1 MSPSAKPSVDTLATP
16 GSKIHTAMS
25 AIVKGELDAYKIAVK
40 SDISRSTMINALN
53 KLKVGG
59 FVGKDHTLKNLYRLQ
74 TRSKGKKTK
83 PQSEQSN
90 NGQTESNTGQTEPN
104 SGQTP
109 SVAELLGRRILATI
123 QQDNGV
129 KTQLNDNKTVLN
141 DEQKTLSELVG
152 SSVSGV
158 GDGGNDVFRAN
169 LLLTGEPII
178 RKVVFNPKTL
188 LIYDYMHTKLN
199 YPGDMAAFL
208 NDCVDYFCKGKGL
221 EVSVSLKEA
230 VTSW

>member
-16 GSKIHTAMS
+16 GTKLHTAMS
-25 AIVKGELDAYKIAVK
+25 AIVKGETDARKITKGGV
-40 SDISRSTMINALN
+40 SRSTVRNALD
-53 KLKVGG
+53 KLKTVGL
-59 FVGKDHTLKNLYRLQ
+59 VTKDHTLENINRVE
-74 TRSKGKKTK
+74 TRSKRKKPDQK
-83 PQSEQSN
+83 PDQL
-90 NGQTESNTGQTEPN
+90 NTGQTGLN
-104 SGQTP
+104 TGQTGQTP
-109 SVAELLGRRILATI
+109 SITELLGQRILATI
-123 QQDNGV
+123 QQDNG
-129 KTQLNDNKTVLN
+129 LNSGQTVLN
-141 DEQKTLSELVG
+141 DGQKTLSDLVG
-152 SSVSGV
+152 GSVTGV
-158 GDGGNDVFRAN
+158 SDGSTDVFRAN

-230 VTSW
+230 VTTW